1 MPYIFYNENNEPN
14 LLYAQKIQGIWK
26 LHLFDNKKSYRIPTH
41 EEDNIYECNSTLYFD
56 KSLQKY
62 VLSYMSAHAL
72 SGQRYFKALLFK
84 TFDDLLNDINVEHI
98 TLQKCEY
105 ATLNANYYISSNSKE
120 CSYLQVFK
128 NCRI

>member
-1 MPYIFYNENNEPN
+1 MFRKNIKILLGNGGTHMPYIFYNENNEPN

-62 VLSYMSAHAL
+62 VLSYMSAHA
-72 SGQRYFKALLFK
+72 
-84 TFDDLLNDINVEHI
+84 
-98 TLQKCEY
+98 
-105 ATLNANYYISSNSKE
+105 IS
-120 CSYLQVFK
+120 
-128 NCRI
+128 RIEIF